1 MSVLKALRAFLVAA
15 LVVCAFAFTMYNAS
29 TRVEFVRLPF
39 LSDRNGV
46 LLVELMLYPLLLG
59 LAAGFSFALV
69 MLLEAQTALRSERRT
84 RQKVQTELTAL
95 RNLPIE
101 DTDDEPGRAGAVS

>member
-1 MSVLKALRAFLVAA
+1 MSVLKALRAVLAVA

-29 TRVEFVRLPF
+29 TRVEFVRVPF
-39 LSDRNGV
+39 LADKNGV

-59 LAAGFSFALV
+59 LAVGFSFAVL
-69 MLLEAQTALRSERRT
+69 MLLEAQTALRSERRL
-84 RQKVQTELTAL
+84 RQKVQAELTAL

-101 DTDDEPGRAGAVS
+101 DTDDERDRVGAIS